1 MHTILLSVV
10 IFVIAYMDRV
20 HGLNTVLWGLK
31 AQLASKPIY
40 FQQRMMYHQN
50 PKEANRDEIE
60 SIISM
65 FDDEIEQNDSRKN
78 TLQLLKGLFLLR
90 VDSALDDAHECIQFL
105 SQDDPSV
112 CYAHS
117 LVHKLEGTNR
127 GEMGLTGY
135 SNCAYWIELMGTSNF
150 PTYNDLAQCASTMR
164 KKRFSSSQAVC
175 TFVDND
181 LRCSGEHYEWDALK
195 FLALCMD
202 MGEEEHEVFDFCETI
217 VKTEWELL
225 VDHILNQ
232 YG

>member
-1 MHTILLSVV
+1 MLTIFLSLG

-20 HGLNTVLWGLK
+20 HGLNTVLLGLK
-31 AQLASKPIY
+31 AQLASNPIY

-50 PKEANRDEIE
+50 PKEANRDDIE

-65 FDDEIEQNDSRKN
+65 FDDEIEQNGSRKD

-90 VDSALDDAHECIQFL
+90 IDSALDDAHECIQFL

-150 PTYNDLAQCASTMR
+150 PTYGDLAQCAGAMR
-164 KKRFSSSQAVC
+164 KKRFANNRVVC
-175 TFVDND
+175 AFVDNN
-181 LRCSGEHYEWDALK
+181 LRCSGANYKWDALK
-195 FLALCMD
+195 FLTLCMN
-202 MGEEEHEVFDFCETI
+202 MGEEEHEVFTFCETI

-225 VDHILNQ
+225 VEHILSQ
-232 YG
+232 CD